1 MRLLAHTR
9 MVAVAMAVGVVLSAA
24 GMTGAAAG
32 SAHAP
37 AASGAQLW
45 ARRYAGPASLPGAQE
60 AAVAYSPDGK
70 TVLVTG
76 TTVQG
81 IVTIAYN
88 AATGARRWL
97 RLFGAEF
104 YTAYAMA
111 VSPDGKR
118 VFVTGGTGA
127 NGGYATVAYNAATG
141 ARAWAAS
148 FNGPKPSTSVP
159 HAIAVSPSSG
169 TVFVTGYTDSLSA
182 GIRYA
187 TVAYSA
193 ATGTR
198 RWTRLYRAAGAGHN
212 NQATAVAASPGGRA
226 VYVSGWS
233 FGSARPAFETIA
245 YSAASGK
252 VLWMRHYRNV
262 YDLTVSIAVSPGG
275 KTLFVAGSRPGD
287 YVTVAYA
294 TANGAQRWTRTYT
307 PGANRANAVAVSPDG
322 KSVFV
327 TGSSEDAGL
336 TDGYLTIAYNAATGA
351 RRWTKVYHPART
363 GDQGFSIAVSPRGN
377 RVYVAGLVTP
387 DSGGAT
393 QHYGTIAY
401 AAATGARLWARQYKI
416 AASGAFPAYTLAVS
430 PRGSALVVSGTSH
443 SGYAT
448 VAYSG

>member
-1 MRLLAHTR
+1 MSLLSHGR
-9 MVAVAMAVGVVLSAA
+9 ILAVAAAAGVVLSAA
-24 GMTGAAAG
+24 GMTGAAAR

-45 ARRYAGPASLPGAQE
+45 AQRYAGPASAPGAEE
-60 AAVAYSPDGK
+60 AAVAYSPNGK
-70 TVLVTG
+70 TAFVTG
-76 TTVQG
+76 TTVKG

-97 RLFGAEF
+97 QTFGAEF

-111 VSPDGKR
+111 VSPDGTR
-118 VFVTGGTGA
+118 VFVTGGTGG
-127 NGGYATVAYNAATG
+127 NSGYATVAYNAATG

-169 TVFVTGYTDSLSA
+169 TVFVTGYTDDVS
-182 GIRYA
+182 GTFRYA

-193 ATGTR
+193 TTGAR
-198 RWTRLYRAAGAGHN
+198 RWTRLYKAAGAGHD
-212 NQATAVAASPGGRA
+212 NQATAVAASPSGKA

-233 FGSARPAFETIA
+233 FGSGRPAFETIA

-252 VLWMRHYRNV
+252 VLWMRRYRNV
-262 YDLTVSIAVSPGG
+262 YDQTVSIAVSPGG
-275 KTLFVAGSRPGD
+275 KTLFVAGSLPGD
-287 YVTVAYA
+287 YVTMAYA
-294 TANGAQRWTRTYT
+294 TANGAQRWARTYT

-327 TGSSEDAGL
+327 TGSSEDSNL
-336 TDGYLTIAYNAATGA
+336 SNGYLTVAYNAATGG
-351 RRWTKVYHPART
+351 RRWARIYRPAKT
-363 GDQGFSIAVSPRGN
+363 GARGMSIAVSPSGK
-377 RVYVAGLVTP
+377 RVYVAGLVYP
-387 DSGGAT
+387 DSGGDT
-393 QHYGTIAY
+393 QHYGTVAY
-401 AAATGARLWARQYKI
+401 AAASGARLWARQYKI
-416 AASGAFPAYTLAVS
+416 AAGAANPAYTLAVS

-443 SGYAT
+443 GGYAT